1 MTLELQFPKW
11 PTYGEQEERAVEDV
25 VRSGQLFAN
34 RKVREFEESF
44 GKYIGTEHAL
54 GLGNA
59 TQGLHLCLAALGIGI
74 GDEVIVTPYSWISTA
89 SCILMQNAI
98 PIFCDIEE
106 HTLGIDPNRIEKLI
120 TNRTKAIICVHM
132 FGYPC
137 KISEIKSIAKKHK
150 LALIEDASHAHG
162 AELNGKKI
170 GTFGDISAFSLHQRK
185 ALSVGDGGMVCTNN
199 ASLAEKIYKMRSFGS
214 NELSYNY
221 RMTEFAGALGSV
233 RLQKLD
239 EQNNQ
244 RRKNSTFLNKLI
256 SEKLS
261 DFLEPLSVNPYSQTV
276 HYANIIK
283 ITDEGTKSI
292 DTEYLEA
299 LEGSSLPIRRT
310 WSPLHHHPNFNPSKN
325 NRPARGL
332 PWEFDSYD
340 GKMRHTRY
348 ESLSLPVVEKLCPN
362 KILEIYVHPPCAER
376 EMQTAFKY
384 LQRLFKK

>member
-11 PTYGEQEERAVEDV
+11 PTFGEQEKRAVEDV

-34 RKVREFEESF
+34 QKVREFEESF
-44 GKYIGTEHAL
+44 GKYVGTEYAL

-106 HTLGIDPNRIEKLI
+106 HTLGIDPNKIEKLI
-120 TNRTKAIICVHM
+120 TKRTKAIICVHM

-170 GTFGDISAFSLHQRK
+170 GSFGDISAFSLHQRK

-199 ASLAEKIYKMRSFGS
+199 DSLAEKIYKMRSFGS

-221 RMTEFAGALGSV
+221 RMTEFAGALGCV

>member
-11 PTYGEQEERAVEDV
+11 PTFGEQEERAVEDV

-106 HTLGIDPNRIEKLI
+106 HTLGIDPNKIEKLI
-120 TNRTKAIICVHM
+120 TKRTKAIICVHM

-199 ASLAEKIYKMRSFGS
+199 DSLAEKIYKMRSFGS

-376 EMQTAFKY
+376 EMQTAFKH

>member
-11 PTYGEQEERAVEDV
+11 PTFGEEEEEAVREV

-34 RKVREFEESF
+34 QKVREFEKSF

-54 GLGNA
+54 GIGNA

-106 HTLGIDPNRIEKLI
+106 HTLGIDPYKIEKLI

-137 KISEIKSIAKKHK
+137 KIREIESIAKKHK

-162 AELNGKKI
+162 AELDGKKI
-170 GTFGDISAFSLHQRK
+170 GSFGDISAFSLHQRK

-199 ASLAEKIYKMRSFGS
+199 SALAEKIYKMRSFGS
-214 NELSYNY
+214 SELSYNY

-233 RLQKLD
+233 RLEKLD
-239 EQNNQ
+239 EHNEQ
-244 RRKNSTFLNKLI
+244 RRKNSAFLNNLI
-256 SEKLS
+256 TEKLS
-261 DFLEPLSVNPYSQTV
+261 AFLEPLAVYPNSQTV
-276 HYANIIK
+276 HYANVLK
-283 ITDEGTKSI
+283 ITDKGAKSI
-292 DTEYLEA
+292 DAEYLKL

-310 WSPLHHHPNFNPSKN
+310 WPPLHHHPNFNPGKN
-325 NRPARGL
+325 SRPARGL
-332 PWEFDSYD
+332 PWELDTYD

-348 ESLSLPVVEKLCPN
+348 ESLSLPVVEKFCPN
-362 KILEIYVHPPCAER
+362 RVLEIYVHPPCAEK
-376 EMQTAFKY
+376 EMQTAFGH
-384 LQRLFKK
+384 LQRLFNK

>member
-34 RKVREFEESF
+34 QKVREFEESF
-44 GKYIGTEHAL
+44 GKYVGTEYAL

-106 HTLGIDPNRIEKLI
+106 HTLGIDPNKIEKLI

-137 KISEIKSIAKKHK
+137 KISELKSIAKKHK

-299 LEGSSLPIRRT
+299 LEGYSLPIRRT

>member
-1 MTLELQFPKW
+1 
-11 PTYGEQEERAVEDV
+11 
-25 VRSGQLFAN
+25 
-34 RKVREFEESF
+34 
-44 GKYIGTEHAL
+44 
-54 GLGNA
+54 
-59 TQGLHLCLAALGIGI
+59 
-74 GDEVIVTPYSWISTA
+74 
-89 SCILMQNAI
+89 
-98 PIFCDIEE
+98 
-106 HTLGIDPNRIEKLI
+106 
-120 TNRTKAIICVHM
+120 M

-137 KISEIKSIAKKHK
+137 KISELKSIAKKHK

-376 EMQTAFKY
+376 EMQTAFKH

>member
-11 PTYGEQEERAVEDV
+11 PTFGEQEERAVEDV

-106 HTLGIDPNRIEKLI
+106 HTLGIDPNKIEKLI

-137 KISEIKSIAKKHK
+137 KISELKSIAKKHK

-170 GTFGDISAFSLHQRK
+170 GSFGDISAFSLHQRK

>member
-34 RKVREFEESF
+34 QKVREFEESF

-137 KISEIKSIAKKHK
+137 KISELKSIAKKHK

-170 GTFGDISAFSLHQRK
+170 GSFGDISAFSLHQRK

-239 EQNNQ
+239 EHNDQ

-299 LEGSSLPIRRT
+299 LEGYSLPIRRT

>member
-11 PTYGEQEERAVEDV
+11 PTFGEQEKRAVEDV

-34 RKVREFEESF
+34 QKVREFEESF
-44 GKYIGTEHAL
+44 GKYVGTEYAL

-137 KISEIKSIAKKHK
+137 KISELKSIAKKHK

-199 ASLAEKIYKMRSFGS
+199 DSLAEKIYKMRSFGS

-239 EQNNQ
+239 EHNDQ